1 MSAIGTGTLEVLT
14 LELQGEIFALEATR
28 VYEILDQAPVTEVP
42 GSHPFIPG
50 LVNVRGKVV
59 PLADLRL
66 KFDMPQTVATIDTR
80 IVVIGVMLDGEKVTV
95 GILADKVN
103 EVTELTASV
112 LQDTPKLGMKWR
124 PEFIRCIGKRGADF
138 IAILDI
144 DRIFLHN
151 EEAGAGFNASG
162 LDQSAA

>member
-1 MSAIGTGTLEVLT
+1 MAPIDGRTLEVLT
-14 LELQGEIFALEATR
+14 LELQGEVFALEATQ
-28 VYEILDQAPVTEVP
+28 VYEILDQTQVTEVP
-42 GSHPFIPG
+42 GSDPFLSG

-66 KFDMPQTVATIDTR
+66 KFNMPQTAATIDSR
-80 IVVIGVMLDGEKVTV
+80 IVVIDVMLDGEPVTV

-103 EVTELTASV
+103 EVTELTPAV
-112 LQDTPKLGMKWR
+112 LQETPKLGMKWR
-124 PEFIRCIGKRGADF
+124 PEFIRCIGKHGAEF

-144 DRIFLHN
+144 DRIFAEHQ
-151 EEAGAGFNASG
+151 ETAVGMHASG